1 MNENEFVR
9 INLNKYKLEEYKRNK
24 KPYFFDETKKILRP
38 KTPEE
43 EVRQKLV
50 KYFRKNGFNNI
61 VTEVSLTH
69 YKKWSRGRI
78 DIIIK
83 NYDSEPKP
91 IIIIE
96 CKKPEFPLNDDV
108 KEQLENYNKNVHA
121 KIGIITNGFNCRVF
135 SFEKKMKELKKIP
148 KYQDIIKKN
157 LSYYKNDKWK
167 RPSFSKIRTN
177 MVLKDFKD
185 FGWIGEDSKKLYLPF
200 FINLIGFIQDE
211 SKRSP
216 KLLEKIKKIIRDGV
230 KETSFGNYGGG
241 RWDNWYRYFMIEDE
255 NGNNQIINISV
266 IGSLKCKNDP
276 KMGNRKGH
284 TYLVVAIDN
293 YKKRHMS
300 LELDLDKFIQI
311 DDNHFIIWHN
321 GRLTSG
327 KGGSSKNIE
336 VINFIKRHSSKLVN
350 ENNEIVLGRFDGTK
364 EITWKQKNTREFVS
378 NVIEYS
384 LLRDKFRKFKKGRNF
399 Q

>member
-1 MNENEFVR
+1 
-9 INLNKYKLEEYKRNK
+9 
-24 KPYFFDETKKILRP
+24 
-38 KTPEE
+38 
-43 EVRQKLV
+43 
-50 KYFRKNGFNNI
+50 
-61 VTEVSLTH
+61 
-69 YKKWSRGRI
+69 
-78 DIIIK
+78 
-83 NYDSEPKP
+83 
-91 IIIIE
+91 
-96 CKKPEFPLNDDV
+96 
-108 KEQLENYNKNVHA
+108 
-121 KIGIITNGFNCRVF
+121 
-135 SFEKKMKELKKIP
+135 
-148 KYQDIIKKN
+148 
-157 LSYYKNDKWK
+157 
-167 RPSFSKIRTN
+167 
-177 MVLKDFKD
+177 
-185 FGWIGEDSKKLYLPF
+185 
-200 FINLIGFIQDE
+200 
-211 SKRSP
+211 
-216 KLLEKIKKIIRDGV
+216 
-230 KETSFGNYGGG
+230 
-241 RWDNWYRYFMIEDE
+241 MIEDE

-293 YKKRHMS
+293 YKERHVS